1 MRLDSRSEVAS
12 PSGRPDMGGSGS
24 PAPSS
29 TRPGAAGCGPP
40 DAAAEALGGAEV
52 VAALPG
58 PDRSGIGGSGADA
71 RPVGPDIAALDAAGG
86 GCGGRPAATRWPA
99 AGPSPRSGLARWIGG
114 SLGDAGEDGPAEG
127 VPDNL
132 SNRSASVSGGSEA
145 ADAASGSGGLRPL
158 LPGGVLSEFTAYIP
172 TSTPTIAATTAS
184 NSGTDLP
191 PSTASALHPAG
202 CRSNSQAESDSQT
215 ATLEGNMAKG
225 GNRDSAPSRHNAT
238 PARRRAGIKKFP
250 YVITPRLTPTRIVR
264 HRALPDAC

>member
-1 MRLDSRSEVAS
+1 MSEVAS

-24 PAPSS
+24 PAPSN

-52 VAALPG
+52 VAAVPG
-58 PDRSGIGGSGADA
+58 RDRSGIGGSGADA
-71 RPVGPDIAALDAAGG
+71 RPVGPDIAALDAGGG
-86 GCGGRPAATRWPA
+86 GCDGRPAATRWPA
-99 AGPSPRSGLARWIGG
+99 AGASGRSGLARWIGG
-114 SLGDAGEDGPAEG
+114 SFGDAGEDEPAEG

-132 SNRSASVSGGSEA
+132 SNRSASVSCGSEV

-158 LPGGVLSEFTAYIP
+158 LPGGVLSEFTAYTP

-202 CRSNSQAESDSQT
+202 CRSNSQAESDSRT

-225 GNRDSAPSRHNAT
+225 GNRDSAPTRDNAT
-238 PARRRAGIKKFP
+238 PARRHDGIEKSLRDYPAVNSDIVSAG
-250 YVITPRLTPTRIVR
+250 VARC
-264 HRALPDAC
+264 AC